1 MSHGS
6 ADFSFSR
13 PDRMIN
19 ELGAEYT
26 GEGTHFGVFSE
37 NAEAIELC
45 LFSEDGEEETAR
57 LELPSREGSIFS
69 GYLPGV
75 GRASFTVSG
84 RTGPMIRRTD
94 TASEQAA
101 ARPYARE
108 VSGSLH
114 WDDALWGYDLL
125 TGDDTTFDTRDS
137 AAFMVKGSSRTR
149 TSTGRVTR
157 RWPARGQRRSS
168 TRLMCA
174 PHDAAPGRSRSS
186 ARNVRRMAS
195 EPILD
200 HLKKLGVSAIELLP
214 SQFFLDDRMLLDKG
228 LSNYWGY
235 QTLGFFAPEPRF
247 LRNGDLAPRAI
258 RQFKDMVKRFH
269 KAGIEVIMDVVY
281 NHTAE
286 GSEKGPTLSFRGL
299 DNASYYM
306 LSPENPRFSFDNTGT
321 GNTLSVAHPMVM
333 RMVLDSLRYWV
344 QVMHVDG
351 FRFDLASTLGRE
363 GHGFDREAASSM
375 PFAKTL
381 SFPA

>member
-1 MSHGS
+1 
-6 ADFSFSR
+6 
-13 PDRMIN
+13 
-19 ELGAEYT
+19 
-26 GEGTHFGVFSE
+26 
-37 NAEAIELC
+37 
-45 LFSEDGEEETAR
+45 
-57 LELPSREGSIFS
+57 
-69 GYLPGV
+69 
-75 GRASFTVSG
+75 
-84 RTGPMIRRTD
+84 
-94 TASEQAA
+94 
-101 ARPYARE
+101 
-108 VSGSLH
+108 
-114 WDDALWGYDLL
+114 
-125 TGDDTTFDTRDS
+125 
-137 AAFMVKGSSRTR
+137 
-149 TSTGRVTR
+149 
-157 RWPARGQRRSS
+157 
-168 TRLMCA
+168 
-174 PHDAAPGRSRSS
+174 
-186 ARNVRRMAS
+186 MAS

-363 GHGFDREAASSM
+363 GHGFDREGGFFDAIRQDPILSGVKLIAEPWDIGMGGYQVGGFPHPFREWNDKFRDDVRAFWRGDEGWWETSPSESSGRPSSSTIPIELPPARSTSWRRTTASR
-375 PFAKTL
+375 
-381 SFPA
+381 